1 MLLPLFLTFFQIG
14 LFSIGGGYAILPM
27 VEQHVVGLHG
37 WLTPVEYMDILTISQ
52 MTPGPIAINAATFV
66 GTKMA
71 GIPGALTATA
81 GCVAPSFIIVLAL
94 SYFYMKYRSM
104 SVIKGVLG
112 TLRPA
117 VVALIASSG
126 ISILRLSF
134 WNGGPVV
141 WSPQALDVI
150 AVCVF
155 ALCFGVLRI
164 RKPNPIAVILGTG
177 VLGGALYLWL

>member
-1 MLLPLFLTFFQIG
+1 MLLKLFLTFFQIG

-27 VEQHVVGLHG
+27 VEQHVVELHG
-37 WLTPVEYMDILTISQ
+37 WLTPTEYMDILTISQ

-66 GTKMA
+66 GTKLA
-71 GIPGALTATA
+71 GIPGAVISTL

-94 SYFYMKYRSM
+94 SYFYMKYKSM

-117 VVALIASSG
+117 VVALIASAG
-126 ISILRLSF
+126 LSIICLAF

-141 WSPQALDVI
+141 WNLQALDFI
-150 AVCVF
+150 AIGIF
-155 ALCFGVLRI
+155 ALCLSILRI
-164 RKPNPIAVILGTG
+164 RKPSPIAVILGAG
-177 VLGGALYLWL
+177 IMGGALYLL